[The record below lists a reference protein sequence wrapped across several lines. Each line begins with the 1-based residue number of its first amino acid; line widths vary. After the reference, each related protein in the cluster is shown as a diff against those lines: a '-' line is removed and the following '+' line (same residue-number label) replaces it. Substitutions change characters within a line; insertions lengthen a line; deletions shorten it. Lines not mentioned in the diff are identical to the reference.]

1 MGSVFHSTNVQGA
14 TISGGGRCQAGRPP
28 GASSLHLASGR
39 FSLMLNKEAFV
50 TPVAAD
56 SAS

>member
-1 MGSVFHSTNVQGA
+1 MGSVFTHECPGSNDQWWAPGWET
-14 TISGGGRCQAGRPP
+14 P
-28 GASSLHLASGR
+28 GASSSHLASGR

-56 SAS
+56 SVS